1 MYDVEFKAIPFRK
14 GGKVAFFHM
23 QPIVRPTKLEG
34 DVYEEIAKE
43 SGTNLSADSLKG
55 LFEMMINTTARL
67 VEKDGRPRRL
77 GNLKFMVSLKG
88 KLESPYSAFDEAT
101 CEAAVIPSLM
111 KGWERKIDPREV
123 DIDNVKI
130 GKRVRLTPTLG
141 TVGERQW
148 GRGDKLLLNGE
159 NIQLIEGDSVTVVWM
174 EGEEEKSVAL
184 EVESTAPRMTV
195 LKWPKELDG
204 VAAGMKMMLVW
215 KSRGGIVDGVWQTRY
230 RKLTLV
236 EKEG

>member
-1 MYDVEFKAIPFRK
+1 MYDVEFETIPFRYK
-14 GGKVAFFHM
+14 GKIDGYTMHPV
-23 QPIVRPTKLEG
+23 VRPTKSEV

-55 LFEMMINTTARL
+55 LFEMMVNTTARL
-67 VEKDGRPRRL
+67 VERDGRPRRL

-130 GKRVRLTPTLG
+130 GKRVRLMPMVG

-159 NIQLIEGDSVTVVWM
+159 NIQLIEGDSVTVKWM
-174 EGEEEKSVAL
+174 EGEEEKSAAL
-184 EVESTAPRMTV
+184 EVESTVPRMTV

-204 VAAGMKMMLVW
+204 VAAGTMIELVW

-236 EKEG
+236 EKA